1 MKRADSMKG
10 FYRNLRNLQIALNAT
25 QTAFAAVQGSE
36 RQVATVLS
44 NQAGSY
50 SPAEDESGISFD
62 TEVASQLL
70 AQSADAFSR
79 LSSMINSTVR

>member
-10 FYRNLRNLQIALNAT
+10 LYRNLRNLQIALNAT

-36 RQVATVLS
+36 KQVATVFS
-44 NQAGSY
+44 NQANTY
-50 SPAEDESGISFD
+50 TEEEDKNGISYD

-70 AQSADAFSR
+70 AQSADAFNR
-79 LSSMINSTVR
+79 LSYVINGTVC